1 MQGMTTSSGV
11 RVAAA
16 LLVLVA
22 AQAALAAGTV
32 THLSGTLYVK
42 RSDGT
47 VRLLSER
54 SRVTQGDQLST
65 ERATYAQVKFDDG
78 GQVTLRPNT
87 RVSIDRFSFEK
98 AEPKKDGFFMS
109 LVRGGFRAVT
119 GLIGKRANRNAYRV
133 SSSTA
138 TIGIRGTD
146 YSANEIPIPGPG
158 DPPLPP
164 DLRPG
169 TYVQV
174 ADGVVALVSGG
185 QEQLVGQGQTGYS
198 QSSNL
203 PPQLIPPPPSLP
215 RIAPP
220 IMFSETQTSS
230 TINAGEAPACVI
242 Q

>member
-1 MQGMTTSSGV
+1 MQRMTPSRAA
-11 RVAAA
+11 RVIAATVFLA
-16 LLVLVA
+16 G
-22 AQAALAAGTV
+22 AQIAQAAGTV

-47 VRLLSER
+47 VRLLSEK
-54 SRVTQGDQLST
+54 SRVDQGDQLST

-87 RVSIDRFSFEK
+87 RVNIDSFSFDK
-98 AEPKKDGFFMS
+98 AEPKKDGFVMS
-109 LVRGGFRAVT
+109 LLRGGFRAVT

-133 SSSTA
+133 STNTA

-146 YSANEIPIPGPG
+146 YTAIEIPTPGPG
-158 DPPLPP
+158 DPPNPP

-174 ADGVVALVSGG
+174 ADGVVAMIGAGQELLVS
-185 QEQLVGQGQTGYS
+185 QLETGFS
-198 QSSNL
+198 PSSNIA
-203 PPQLIPPPPSLP
+203 PSLIPPPPSLP
-215 RIAPP
+215 RFAPP
-220 IMFSETQTSS
+220 ISFSETTSS
-230 TINAGEAPACVI
+230 SSVNAGEAAVCVI

>member
-1 MQGMTTSSGV
+1 MQRMTTSRAA
-11 RVAAA
+11 RVIAATVFLAAA
-16 LLVLVA
+16 QI
-22 AQAALAAGTV
+22 AQAAGTV

-47 VRLLSER
+47 VRLLSEK
-54 SRVTQGDQLST
+54 SRVDQGDQLST

-87 RVSIDRFSFEK
+87 RVNIDSFSFEK
-98 AEPKKDGFFMS
+98 AEPKNDGFVMS
-109 LVRGGFRAVT
+109 LLRGGFRAVT

-133 SSSTA
+133 STNTA

-146 YSANEIPIPGPG
+146 YTAIDIPGPG
-158 DPPLPP
+158 AGGPPPPP

-174 ADGVVALVSGG
+174 ADGTVALVSGG
-185 QEQLVGQGQTGYS
+185 QELLVGQSETGYS
-198 QSSNL
+198 PSSNL
-203 PPQLIPPPPSLP
+203 PPSLIPPPPSLP
-215 RIAPP
+215 RVAPP
-220 IMFSETQTSS
+220 ISFSETTSS
-230 TINAGEAPACVI
+230 SSINAGAAPECVI